1 MQGGPPEGKQV
12 GALTFPEGD
21 LQQSAEEMERK
32 GTPPKLPGP
41 TG

>member
-21 LQQSAEEMERK
+21 LQQLAEETERK
-32 GTPPKLPGP
+32 GTAPKLPGP